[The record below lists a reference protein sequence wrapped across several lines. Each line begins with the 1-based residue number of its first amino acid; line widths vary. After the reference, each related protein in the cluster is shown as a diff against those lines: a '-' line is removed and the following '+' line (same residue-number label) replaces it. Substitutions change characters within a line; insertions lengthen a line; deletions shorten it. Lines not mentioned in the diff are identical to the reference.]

1 MFPCADETVKHRLQS
16 CNGTTSGFDYLR
28 LVLALSIVAFHSIN
42 VTLGDTSHV
51 WRGAYRAAAACL
63 LPMFFALSGFLVAA
77 SLERTK
83 SLAVFLTYRAV
94 RILPALAVEVFLS
107 ALVLGPLVTTLPLF
121 SYFSDSR
128 FWIYFGNIIG
138 NIHFYLPGVFE
149 ANPRPGV
156 VNQPLWT
163 VPYELECYIALAFL
177 SLTGLVKQRFVLSAV
192 IVAGI
197 ILATNGLV
205 QACPPDCLY
214 RPGGRVLVLA
224 FLSGVLSFQYSNRI
238 KLGLPGLVLA
248 LWLALVTLSIGQLY
262 AFSIL
267 PLTYIT
273 VWLGLTTPPKNNL
286 LLRGDYS
293 YGIYLFGYPVQ
304 QLAVSW
310 FPDRPYWWFNLFV
323 SLPLIFAC
331 AIFSWHIIE
340 KPILARRKII
350 ADFVVNLFSR
360 QSSPL

>member
-1 MFPCADETVKHRLQS
+1 
-16 CNGTTSGFDYLR
+16 
-28 LVLALSIVAFHSIN
+28 
-42 VTLGDTSHV
+42 
-51 WRGAYRAAAACL
+51 
-63 LPMFFALSGFLVAA
+63 
-77 SLERTK
+77 
-83 SLAVFLTYRAV
+83 
-94 RILPALAVEVFLS
+94 
-107 ALVLGPLVTTLPLF
+107 
-121 SYFSDSR
+121 
-128 FWIYFGNIIG
+128 
-138 NIHFYLPGVFE
+138 
-149 ANPRPGV
+149 
-156 VNQPLWT
+156 
-163 VPYELECYIALAFL
+163 
-177 SLTGLVKQRFVLSAV
+177 
-192 IVAGI
+192 
-197 ILATNGLV
+197 
-205 QACPPDCLY
+205 
-214 RPGGRVLVLA
+214 VLVLA